1 MSFRVAAG
9 GRGHIQTLLCGPLGI
24 AACLGVLFAGIGI
37 ADARELPLW
46 EAGVGVFPSTFPA
59 YRGSDDQ
66 QYYLLPIPYLM
77 YHGDILRIDREGV
90 RARLFDTDR
99 IEVNVSVNG
108 AIPVNSDE
116 SDARKDMPDLDPVFE
131 VGPSLNVVLD
141 RPAPGQTLKLKLPLR
156 SVIATNLDNTRQA
169 GWTFNPHLNLDS
181 SDMFGGWHAGLS
193 VGPLFGNRRYHAYYY
208 DVDPEYATPVR
219 PAYEASGGYSGTVLL
234 GSMSRHFDRIRV
246 GAFIRYDYLS
256 GAAFDDSPLVE
267 TDHSLMG
274 GVAVSW
280 ILKKSTRT
288 VTR

>member
-9 GRGHIQTLLCGPLGI
+9 GRGHIQTLLCGPIGI

-116 SDARKDMPDLDPVFE
+116 SDARKDMMWI
-131 VGPSLNVVLD
+131 PSMQ
-141 RPAPGQTLKLKLPLR
+141 RRSAPHMKPPAVTAAP
-156 SVIATNLDNTRQA
+156 
-169 GWTFNPHLNLDS
+169 FC
-181 SDMFGGWHAGLS
+181 
-193 VGPLFGNRRYHAYYY
+193 
-208 DVDPEYATPVR
+208 
-219 PAYEASGGYSGTVLL
+219 
-234 GSMSRHFDRIRV
+234 
-246 GAFIRYDYLS
+246 S
-256 GAAFDDSPLVE
+256 GA
-267 TDHSLMG
+267 
-274 GVAVSW
+274 
-280 ILKKSTRT
+280 
-288 VTR
+288 